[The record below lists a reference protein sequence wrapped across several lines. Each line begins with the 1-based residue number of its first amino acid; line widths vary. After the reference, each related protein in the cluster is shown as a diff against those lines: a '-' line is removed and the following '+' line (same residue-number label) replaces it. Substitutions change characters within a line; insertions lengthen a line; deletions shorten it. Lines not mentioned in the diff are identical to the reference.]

1 MNKLQTLLAGAVV
14 LASAVPVIG
23 KTVTVK
29 GILLDMKCYTSMGM
43 TSRKHGMTCG
53 KSCLESGIP
62 AGILV
67 GKTAWTLACPSKPLA
82 DYVGDKVK
90 VTGTAYAKDHIFIP
104 TKIMYWSHKMSMWM
118 KVK

>member
-1 MNKLQTLLAGAVV
+1 MNKLQTILAGAVV

-29 GILLDMKCYTSMGM
+29 GILLDMKCYTAMGM

-67 GKTAWTLACPSKPLA
+67 GKTAWTLATPPQPLA
-82 DYVGDKVK
+82 PYVGDKVK
-90 VTGTAYAKDHIFIP
+90 VTGTADAKDHVFIP

>member
-29 GILLDMKCYTSMGM
+29 GILLDMKCYSELGV
-43 TSRKHGMTCG
+43 TSRQHGKTCG
-53 KSCLESGIP
+53 KACLESGIP

-67 GKTAWTLACPSKPLA
+67 NGVAWTLATPSKPLA

-90 VTGTAYAKDHIFIP
+90 ITGVANAKDHVIVP

-118 KVK
+118 KAK

>member
-1 MNKLQTLLAGAVV
+1 MNKYQTLLAGAVV
-14 LASAVPVIG
+14 LASAIPVIG

-29 GILLDMKCYTSMGM
+29 GTLLDMKCYSAMGV

-67 GKTAWTLACPSKPLA
+67 KGVAWTLATPPQPLA
-82 DYVGDKVK
+82 DYVGDMVK
-90 VTGTAYAKDHIFIP
+90 VTGKADAKDHVFIP